1 MPRKG
6 QGQKVQTA
14 RGQQYGQAKA
24 QEEAQAVVPLPKME
38 QPKMPQQRPGAAS
51 FARPSERP
59 NEAVTAQMGEREIAD
74 AASPQRRFDAM
85 RALIAMEP
93 LASVPGASPHLR
105 NTVRKLKAFVGDVND
120 FAAMNPDEQL

>member
-1 MPRKG
+1 MPRRG

-14 RGQQYGQAKA
+14 QGQQYGQAKE

-38 QPKMPQQRPGAAS
+38 QPKMPQQRPGAAP

-59 NEAVTAQMGEREIAD
+59 NEAVTAQIGEREIAD
-74 AASPQRRFDAM
+74 IASPQRRFDAM

>member
-1 MPRKG
+1 MPRRG
-6 QGQKVQTA
+6 QGQRVQTA
-14 RGQQYGQAKA
+14 QGQQYGQAKE
-24 QEEAQAVVPLPKME
+24 QEEAQRIISLPQME
-38 QPKMPQQRPGAAS
+38 QPKMPQQRPGAAA

-59 NEAVTAQMGEREIAD
+59 NEAVTAQIGEREMQD